1 MSPSKYVDEKIIS
14 REEKIYTIIII
25 YDITDNKRRT
35 RMAKFLEGYG
45 VRVQKSAFEARLTKV
60 RYTAML
66 RRAEKIIDNETDSLR
81 TYLLPN
87 NTQINSCGA
96 EPNYPQ
102 NVIII

>member
-25 YDITDNKRRT
+25 YDITDNKRRN

-45 VRVQKSAFEARLTKV
+45 VRVQKSAFEARLTKM
-60 RYTAML
+60 RYIAML

-87 NTQINSCGA
+87 NTLINSWGTTT
-96 EPNYPQ
+96 NYPQ
-102 NVIII
+102 NVIIV